1 VNNTRRIRKMD
12 VNEVMVIRQ
21 MLETGTPDQIEGAIV
36 KLDEWLEVVVNE
48 GYPVVSEEVE
58 LNGTYGDD
66 NGDN

>member
-58 LNGTYGDD
+58 LNGTYGVDS
-66 NGDN
+66 GDN

>member
-1 VNNTRRIRKMD
+1 
-12 VNEVMVIRQ
+12 

-36 KLDEWLEVVVNE
+36 KLDEWLELVVNE

-66 NGDN
+66 SGDN